1 MEFDWDDDKAASNL
15 DKHGVAFEVVY
26 ELDWDR
32 ADARIDGRRAYGEV
46 RLQALVQH
54 ATEGHYFVVFTPR
67 HGKHRIISVRR
78 AGRREIAKWR

>member
-26 ELDWDR
+26 ELNWDQ

-46 RLQALVQH
+46 RLQALVQD
-54 ATEGHYFVVFTPR
+54 GDGR
-67 HGKHRIISVRR
+67 SLLRR
-78 AGRREIAKWR
+78 LHTQAWQGPNYQCSACRKTGDGR